1 MPTSSIASSSAIPW
15 LASGHP
21 KLNRDR
27 MDLRRPVAFFLARDR
42 SEEVFDAH

>member
-1 MPTSSIASSSAIPW
+1 MPTSVIASGSTIRR

-27 MDLRRPVAFFLARDR
+27 MDLKHPVAFFPSAPRTN
-42 SEEVFDAH
+42 EVFDAH